1 MLSAQEV
8 LTKIYN
14 GQKINYDKVY
24 QQLQKT
30 WQERP
35 HVLLHACCAPCTTY
49 SLDYLCES
57 CEVTVYYANPNIY
70 PPAEHQRRRLVLE
83 KFIHDFNACTGNDV
97 VFIAA
102 DDNFDEFAAMVTDE
116 QLANAPEGGARCA
129 ACFDLR
135 LSLAAQK
142 ARELKCD
149 YFTSTLT
156 ISPLKNS
163 QLINTIGLEIQEKYG
178 VNYLPT
184 DFKKNG
190 GYTRSVAM
198 CEEYGIYRQHYCGC
212 QYAAVQQ
219 GVDLVEVKAKATL
232 YTQNNNAL

>member
-1 MLSAQEV
+1 MINATEIINK
-8 LTKIYN
+8 TKPN
-14 GQKINYDKVY
+14 QKLNYDKVY

-49 SLDYLCES
+49 SLAYLCES

-70 PPAEHQRRRLVLE
+70 PAAEHERRRLVLE
-83 KFIHDFNACTGNDV
+83 KFIQDFNARTGNDV
-97 VFIAA
+97 AFIAA
-102 DDNFDEFAAMVTDE
+102 DDNFDEFTEMVKAGNLTS
-116 QLANAPEGGARCA
+116 APEGAARCTH
-129 ACFDLR
+129 CFDLR

-142 ARELKCD
+142 AIELGCD

-163 QLINTIGLEIQEKYG
+163 QLINTIGLDVQERYG

-190 GYTRSVAM
+190 GYQRSVEM
-198 CEEYGIYRQHYCGC
+198 CSEYGIYRQSYCGC
-212 QYAAVQQ
+212 RYAAEMQ
-219 GVDLVEVKAKATL
+219 GVDLPSVEKE
-232 YTQNNNAL
+232 ALTFVQKSG